1 MREYTKETKS
11 PKKQK
16 KTPPHQTVENKINLV
31 FSLMILSS
39 NYIKTLANQIPKL
52 LGKNINVEL
61 QEKKNMFSI
70 FTIF

>member
-1 MREYTKETKS
+1 
-11 PKKQK
+11 
-16 KTPPHQTVENKINLV
+16 
-31 FSLMILSS
+31 MILSS